1 MTMRILL
8 AGILGGVAMFFWS
21 FIAHMV
27 LPLGYVGI
35 SGMPNES
42 AVTAAMKASI
52 GDRAGFYIFPAGG
65 AGPDASK
72 EEREAAMKSVAADY
86 ENQPTGIL
94 VYRPAGARSFAFGKW
109 LCREFIFEVVESLL
123 AVYLLAQAGI
133 ASFAKRVLFVT
144 IVGVVAAITTNMS
157 YWNWYGFP
165 KIYTMGYMT
174 TQVVGFLC
182 AGIVAALI
190 IKNTPS
196 RTT

>member
-1 MTMRILL
+1 
-8 AGILGGVAMFFWS
+8 
-21 FIAHMV
+21 
-27 LPLGYVGI
+27 
-35 SGMPNES
+35 
-42 AVTAAMKASI
+42 
-52 GDRAGFYIFPAGG
+52 
-65 AGPDASK
+65 
-72 EEREAAMKSVAADY
+72 
-86 ENQPTGIL
+86 
-94 VYRPAGARSFAFGKW
+94 
-109 LCREFIFEVVESLL
+109 
-123 AVYLLAQAGI
+123 
-133 ASFAKRVLFVT
+133 SFAKRVLFVT